1 MSSEDKAPHAA
12 EAPRRRKD
20 RPESRGGLRLG
31 RVLAVVVAV
40 TLTSFVQAQEP
51 RTYRLDP
58 FAQATAGYPTCPAA
72 KPPVLDEQEM
82 RIQAHERAERG
93 TSCCLAGTCE
103 CGGAYKRDPEINAQ
117 VVQAIRNDARMRN
130 TSIWVTTTRKFV
142 TLQGCVRSATQK
154 QALERLV
161 RRVPDVA
168 IVWNEVSVGPGAE
181 KPQDGASRSRVVP
194 AK

>member
-1 MSSEDKAPHAA
+1 
-12 EAPRRRKD
+12 
-20 RPESRGGLRLG
+20 
-31 RVLAVVVAV
+31 VLAVVVAV
-40 TLTSFVQAQEP
+40 TLTCFVQAQEP
-51 RTYRLDP
+51 RTYQLDP

-72 KPPVLDEQEM
+72 KPPVLDEQAM

-103 CGGAYKRDPEINAQ
+103 CGGAYTRDPEINAH

-161 RRVPDVA
+161 RRVLDVA
-168 IVWNEVSVGPGAE
+168 IVWNEVSVGPDAE
-181 KPQDGASRSRVVP
+181 KPQDGAGRSHVAP